1 MTDSPNSPTG
11 SVRRHGR
18 NISTPLMR
26 RSTKGPLDAVDD
38 PLGEPASKSPVD
50 PESASASARTPS
62 GKGPVSPPPA
72 GLPHRLKT
80 GIDLRFLQDPNLY
93 HPLPTSDVATAFWDS
108 TQQPPPGT
116 ALAGLL
122 KGGHFRRAADGAVN
136 ELRRCSSD
144 DTTQILK
151 LLYTRFACLV
161 LVSRPDIAAQ
171 EALPLLD
178 FLARNAGGAND
189 VTTVVPWELRLLLVR
204 LQSVGAQD
212 GGRRGIMG
220 LYTLAAEARVHAK
233 ESDQD
238 ENLLQLWRQ
247 RLDDLGLRVADA
259 LVEMGELETAN
270 RHLDTLSPP
279 HTVDDITYRKAL
291 LKARVGDVD
300 GAQACIN
307 NLSDTK
313 QQKKL
318 HALLKMAD
326 GEVAQAA
333 DSWQSQ
339 HESDASALD
348 ANNWAVSMLYTG
360 RITTAYEV
368 FEKLANDHSGFPALL
383 FNLGTVYE
391 LCTERAVERKSAL
404 AQSMAAKPP
413 SPDCGG
419 WEKATFDFKL

>member
-1 MTDSPNSPTG
+1 MADSPKSPTG

-26 RSTKGPLDAVDD
+26 RSTKWPLDAVDD
-38 PLGEPASKSPVD
+38 PLGEPASNSPV
-50 PESASASARTPS
+50 SAEPAPAPTPS
-62 GKGPVSPPPA
+62 NKAPVSPSPSE
-72 GLPHRLKT
+72 LPHRPKAN
-80 GIDLRFLQDPNLY
+80 IDLRFLQDPNLY

-116 ALAGLL
+116 ALADLL
-122 KGGHFRRAADGAVN
+122 KGGHFRRAADGAFN

-144 DTTQILK
+144 DASQILK

-178 FLARNAGGAND
+178 FLARNVGGAND
-189 VTTVVPWELRLLLVR
+189 VTALVPWELRLLLVR

-220 LYTLAAEARVHAK
+220 LYTLAAEARTHVK
-233 ESDQD
+233 QSDQD
-238 ENLLQLWRQ
+238 GNETQLWRQ

-270 RHLDTLSPP
+270 RHLDTLSSP
-279 HTVDDITYRKAL
+279 HRLDDITYRKAL
-291 LKARVGDVD
+291 LKARIGDVD
-300 GAQACIN
+300 GAQACVN
-307 NLSDTK
+307 NLSDDN
-313 QQKKL
+313 QLQKL
-318 HALLKMAD
+318 QALLKMAN

-339 HESDASALD
+339 HDNDASALG

-360 RITTAYEV
+360 HITTAYEV
-368 FEKLANDHSGFPALL
+368 FEKLANDQSGFPALL
-383 FNLGTVYE
+383 FNLSTVYE

-404 AQSMAAKPP
+404 AQFMAAKAP
-413 SPDCGG
+413 SPGCGG

>member
-1 MTDSPNSPTG
+1 MTDAPKSPTG

-38 PLGEPASKSPVD
+38 PLGAPASNSPAAS
-50 PESASASARTPS
+50 ESAAAQTTSN
-62 GKGPVSPPPA
+62 KEPVSSPPSE
-72 GLPHRLKT
+72 LPHRPRAS
-80 GIDLRFLQDPNLY
+80 IDLRFLQDPNLY

-116 ALAGLL
+116 ALADLL
-122 KGGHFRRAADGAVN
+122 KSGHFRRAADGAVN

-144 DTTQILK
+144 DVSQILK

-161 LVSRPDIAAQ
+161 LFSRPDIAAQ
-171 EALPLLD
+171 EAQPLLD
-178 FLARNAGGAND
+178 FLARNVGGAND
-189 VTTVVPWELRLLLVR
+189 VTTLMPWELRLLLVR

-220 LYTLAAEARVHAK
+220 LYTLAAEARTHAK
-233 ESDQD
+233 PGDQD
-238 ENLLQLWRQ
+238 ENETRLWRQ
-247 RLDDLGLRVADA
+247 RLHDLGLRVADA

-270 RHLDTLSPP
+270 RHLDTLSNPEM
-279 HTVDDITYRKAL
+279 VDDITYRKAL

-300 GAQACIN
+300 GAQACVN
-307 NLSDTK
+307 NLSDKK
-313 QQKKL
+313 QQDKL
-318 HALLKMAD
+318 NALLNMAD

-339 HESDASALD
+339 HESDASAVG

-360 RITTAYEV
+360 HITTAYEV
-368 FEKLANDHSGFPALL
+368 FEKLANDQSGFPALL
-383 FNLGTVYE
+383 FNLSTVYE

-404 AQSMAAKPP
+404 AQSMAAKAP